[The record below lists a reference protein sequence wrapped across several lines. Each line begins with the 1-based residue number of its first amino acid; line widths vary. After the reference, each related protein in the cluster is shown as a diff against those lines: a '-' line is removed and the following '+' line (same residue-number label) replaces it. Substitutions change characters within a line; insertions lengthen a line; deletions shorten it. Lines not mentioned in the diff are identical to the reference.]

1 MKQIKRI
8 YITLILIVACKSY
21 GQFDPMYTQY
31 MYNESSINP
40 AYAGSHKALS
50 FSALARMQWV
60 GIDGSPKTQT
70 FNAHAP
76 LKKEKIGV
84 GINIVNESIGVQKRT
99 GGALNFAYRIKL
111 KSSTL
116 CFGVQ
121 AGVVSF
127 IDNFSKVSTVT
138 QNDQQFIANSQRLT
152 TPNFGAGVYYYT
164 KKFYVGLSIP
174 RMIENKMAIGGGASN
189 KVSAKS
195 FHYFL
200 AMGYVYDVNTQLA
213 IKPTI
218 MIKATQ
224 NAPLQ
229 GELTVQAIM
238 KNSLWVGLAYRSGDA
253 ISALLGYQI
262 NPQFKI
268 GYSYDYTLSKLRKYN
283 SGSHELML
291 NYILSYNKSKVHT
304 PRYLYQKF

>member
-1 MKQIKRI
+1 MQKIKNNFI
-8 YITLILIVACKSY
+8 LLTLLITIKCYS
-21 GQFDPMYTQY
+21 QFDPMYTQY

-70 FNAHAP
+70 FNIHTP
-76 LKKEKIGV
+76 LKNEKIGL
-84 GINIVNESIGVQKRT
+84 GLNIINESIGVQKRT
-99 GGALNFAYRIKL
+99 GGSLNFAYRIKL
-111 KSSTL
+111 KASTL

-152 TPNFGAGVYYYT
+152 TPNFGAGLYYYT
-164 KKFYVGLSIP
+164 KRFYVGLSVP
-174 RMIENKMAIGGGASN
+174 RMMENKLATSGGASN
-189 KVSAKS
+189 KVSVNS

-200 AMGYVYDVNTQLA
+200 AMGYVYDINTQLA

-218 MIKATQ
+218 MIKAVQ

-229 GELTVQAIM
+229 GELTVQAII
-238 KNSLWVGLAYRSGDA
+238 KNSLWAGVAYRSSDA
-253 ISALLGYQI
+253 VSVLLGYQI

-268 GYSYDYTLSKLRKYN
+268 GYSYDYTLSKLRTYN

-291 NYILSYNKSKVHT
+291 NYILSYKKNQVHT